1 MNLHLRVKILFNEF
15 LFELK
20 TMKWSLVQQRSVKL
34 VMSSFFLDF
43 LAEQEISDYRMFEGW
58 DGKQSTGAGTD
69 PINDNVFNVGIT
81 WASPLKAGT

>member
-1 MNLHLRVKILFNEF
+1 
-15 LFELK
+15 
-20 TMKWSLVQQRSVKL
+20 MKWSLVQQRSVKL